1 MFTEFADDDTK
12 HRVTLAQGDWYNLDK
27 SLVGAFDGVVS
38 LQSLSW
44 LEDWKLPLEK
54 VCELHPKWMAF
65 SSLFY
70 EGKINYQI
78 RLTDYELKGNDVP
91 YQETYYNI
99 YALPLV
105 KDFLAEHGY
114 KKFMFEPFEID
125 IDLPKPMSMDAGTYT
140 VKTEDGK
147 RLQISAA
154 MLMPWYFVYAAK

>member
-1 MFTEFADDDTK
+1 MCLLVKTSSESAHSWHRHRGERFDLFTEFADDDTK

-78 RLTDYELKGNDVP
+78 RLTDYELIRK
-91 YQETYYNI
+91 
-99 YALPLV
+99 
-105 KDFLAEHGY
+105 
-114 KKFMFEPFEID
+114 
-125 IDLPKPMSMDAGTYT
+125 
-140 VKTEDGK
+140 
-147 RLQISAA
+147 
-154 MLMPWYFVYAAK
+154 